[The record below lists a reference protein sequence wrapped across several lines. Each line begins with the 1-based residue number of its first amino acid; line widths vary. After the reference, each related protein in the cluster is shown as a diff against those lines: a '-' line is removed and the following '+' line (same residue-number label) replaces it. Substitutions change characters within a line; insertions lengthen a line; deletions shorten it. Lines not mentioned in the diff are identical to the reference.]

1 MKIQWLFR
9 IGLVAC
15 AIALG
20 VLNLAL
26 WQQQGEV
33 PSGDLAS
40 DNNDEFEVVNLDAL
54 PEPEADEPQLVNDAW
69 EITDMAT
76 AHGAFV
82 IEVEAD
88 DPSRTDEI
96 ARSLVEP
103 IKTDYDEI
111 LVYIHQ
117 RGDESDLPAR
127 RMQWTPS
134 GGYVELE
141 YPSEEDSAR

>member
-1 MKIQWLFR
+1 MKIQWMFR
-9 IGLVAC
+9 IGLIAC

-20 VLNLAL
+20 ILNLTL
-26 WQQQGEV
+26 WQQRAEVV
-33 PSGDLAS
+33 PSD
-40 DNNDEFEVVNLDAL
+40 DEFEVVNLEAL
-54 PEPEADEPQLVNDAW
+54 PETNEPQLVNEAW

-88 DPSRTDEI
+88 DPSRTEEI
-96 ARSLVEP
+96 GRSLVEP
-103 IKTDYDEI
+103 IKGDYDEI
-111 LVYIHQ
+111 LVYINQ

-127 RMQWTPS
+127 RMQWTPA

-141 YPSEEDSAR
+141 YASEDDSAR

>member
-1 MKIQWLFR
+1 MQIQWVFR
-9 IGLVAC
+9 IGLIAC

-33 PSGDLAS
+33 APPD
-40 DNNDEFEVVNLDAL
+40 DDEFEVVNLDAL
-54 PEPEADEPQLVNDAW
+54 PETGEPQLINEAW

-88 DPSRTDEI
+88 DPSRTEEI

-103 IKTDYDEI
+103 IKADYDEI

-127 RMQWTPS
+127 RMQWTTS

-141 YPSEEDSAR
+141 YAPEGDPSR